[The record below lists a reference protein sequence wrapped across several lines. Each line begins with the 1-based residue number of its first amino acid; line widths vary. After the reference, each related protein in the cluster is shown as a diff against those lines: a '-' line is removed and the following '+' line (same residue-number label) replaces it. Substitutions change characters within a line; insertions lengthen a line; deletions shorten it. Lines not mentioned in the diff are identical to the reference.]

1 MLLELIAKPEPVGT
15 IRRVE
20 SRNVMAESA
29 ELKNLKELRLV
40 YPCWQA
46 AAIQINR
53 AMGRPR
59 KWKADLYSLALALL
73 PAIAAVTGTLA
84 LQEDG
89 GHAIFI
95 AFIIYSVITVVICA
109 IRLPFNCYAG
119 SKTSEK
125 GIIVGFIFLVMLGLC
140 NALTSAFPPYWL
152 LAATLV
158 ISICIVLI
166 SQLVLAL
173 PKEYEQLAYSNH
185 FIYAG

>member
-1 MLLELIAKPEPVGT
+1 MD
-15 IRRVE
+15 
-20 SRNVMAESA
+20 ESA

-59 KWKADLYSLALALL
+59 KWKVVLYGLALALL
-73 PAIAAVTGTLA
+73 PAIAAVVGTLA

-89 GHAIFI
+89 VPAMFI
-95 AFIIYSVITVVICA
+95 AILIYTVITVVIFG

-119 SKTSEK
+119 SKTSET
-125 GIIVGFIFLVMLGLC
+125 GIIVGFFFLVMLGLC

-158 ISICIVLI
+158 ISICIALI
-166 SQLVLAL
+166 SQLVFAL
-173 PKEYEQLAYSNH
+173 PKGYEQLAYSNH

>member
-1 MLLELIAKPEPVGT
+1 
-15 IRRVE
+15 
-20 SRNVMAESA
+20 
-29 ELKNLKELRLV
+29 
-40 YPCWQA
+40 
-46 AAIQINR
+46 
-53 AMGRPR
+53 MGRPR

-89 GHAIFI
+89 GHAMFI